1 MKILALDAVTEACSA
16 ALYIDGDSRQRY
28 AVAPREHTRLMLPMV
43 DALLGEADL
52 TLADLDLIAF
62 DRGPGSFTGIRITL
76 SVVQGLAF
84 ATDLPVLPVSSLA
97 ALAQAAYRQRQADSV
112 LSLIDA
118 RMGELYWAYYQWQ
131 GDRMQLQGDEQ
142 VSRLS
147 AIPVSPEAHLFGS
160 GVAAWGEALRQHGF
174 THLNDETA
182 LRYPR
187 AEYIGELAAVS
198 PELAGTVEAAQP
210 VYLRNKVTG

>member
-1 MKILALDAVTEACSA
+1 MNILALDAVTEACSA
-16 ALYIDGDSRQRY
+16 ALYIDGASRQQY
-28 AVAPREHTRLMLPMV
+28 AVAPREHTRLLLPMV

-84 ATDLPVLPVSSLA
+84 AADLPVLGVSSLA

-118 RMGELYWAYYQWQ
+118 RMGEFYWGYYQWQ

-142 VSRLS
+142 VSRLG
-147 AIPVSPEAHLFGS
+147 AIPVSADARVFGS
-160 GVAAWGEALRQHGF
+160 GVATREEVLRQHGL
-174 THLNDETA
+174 TRLNDEAA

-187 AEYIGELAAVS
+187 AEYIGELAALS
-198 PELAGTVEAAQP
+198 PEQAETVEAAQP